1 MAVSMAGLVMT
12 VAMLVVMPVPVMV
25 FVRVSA
31 DFYVATAAAAATFLT
46 HKIMKFPYWRFPVP
60 ARAATR
66 R

>member
-1 MAVSMAGLVMT
+1 
-12 VAMLVVMPVPVMV
+12 MPVMVFV

-46 HKIMKFPYWRFPVP
+46 HKIMKFPRWQCLVP